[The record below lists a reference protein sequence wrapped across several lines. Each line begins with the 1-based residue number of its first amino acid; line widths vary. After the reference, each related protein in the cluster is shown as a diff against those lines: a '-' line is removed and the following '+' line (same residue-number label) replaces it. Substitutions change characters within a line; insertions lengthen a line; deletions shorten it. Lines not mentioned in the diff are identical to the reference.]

1 MFTGAGWV
9 ALGAAAI
16 KAMIAPWFVAKR
28 PAALSTAYNGASV
41 GGIVFS
47 PLWVFLTDWG
57 GFTQAATVVGMAMA
71 TIVLALAAQIA
82 AAGAYLVGRGR
93 FRGR

>member
-1 MFTGAGWV
+1 
-9 ALGAAAI
+9 
-16 KAMIAPWFVAKR
+16 
-28 PAALSTAYNGASV
+28 
-41 GGIVFS
+41 VFS